1 MMSDCKKSF
10 CRLGMP
16 IALLALMLLLAGLT
30 GCRTSYSYASFRAQA
45 EAALS
50 SNKIKKAKELYS
62 VIYQQE
68 NKAETPQSERTTWAF
83 YRLGVIAEVLG
94 EVQLAKGYYWGDK
107 IDEGFYQVN
116 PAVEWLA
123 EAGWQH
129 LDAGNPPR
137 SLDEILALEKN
148 GQKKTVQTAE
158 KKKREVVIPADRAMP
173 VQAPVSGDKPY
184 SRTFQR
190 SLTPPRPG
198 APEPFRVFY

>member
-1 MMSDCKKSF
+1 MSDRKNGSGVRVHF
-10 CRLGMP
+10 GLLAV
-16 IALLALMLLLAGLT
+16 ALLFTVLT
-30 GCRTSYSYASFRAQA
+30 GCRSSYNYATFRAQA

-50 SNKIKKAKELYS
+50 GNKVKKAKELYS
-62 VIYQQE
+62 VIYQHE
-68 NKAETPQSERTTWAF
+68 NKAETPLPERTTWAF
-83 YRLGVIAEVLG
+83 YRLGVIAEVMG
-94 EVQLAKGYYWGDK
+94 DVQLAKGYYWGDK

-123 EAGWQH
+123 EAGWQN
-129 LDAGNPPR
+129 LDEGNPPR
-137 SLDEILALEKN
+137 TLDEILELEKS
-148 GQKKTVQTAE
+148 GQKKTVQTVE

-173 VQAPVSGDKPY
+173 VQAPVAGDKPY

>member
-1 MMSDCKKSF
+1 VSDRKNGSGV
-10 CRLGMP
+10 RVYLGLLAV
-16 IALLALMLLLAGLT
+16 ALLFTVLT
-30 GCRTSYSYASFRAQA
+30 GCRSSYNYATFRAQA

-50 SNKIKKAKELYS
+50 GNKVKKAKELYS
-62 VIYQQE
+62 VIYQHE
-68 NKAETPQSERTTWAF
+68 NKAETPLPERTTWAF
-83 YRLGVIAEVLG
+83 YRLGVIAEVMG
-94 EVQLAKGYYWGDK
+94 DVQLAKGYYWGDK

-123 EAGWQH
+123 EAGWQN
-129 LDAGNPPR
+129 LDEGNPPR
-137 SLDEILALEKN
+137 TLDEILELEKS
-148 GQKKTVQTAE
+148 GQKKTVQTVE

-173 VQAPVSGDKPY
+173 VQAPVAGDKPY